1 MSAFTEATFTPTGRR
16 RGGREL
22 FRIDGLAFDIGRKGS
37 GQTIRVPDGFET
49 DGPTIPAWAWRLI
62 PTERL
67 VKWAALHDFMRER
80 LGYTKLTGDAI
91 FLSAMEAEGTPAWL
105 RWPAFLAVL
114 ANNSRARATD

>member
-1 MSAFTEATFTPTGRR
+1 MSAFTEATFTPVGQTRAGRALYR
-16 RGGREL
+16 V
-22 FRIDGLAFDIGRKGS
+22 DGLAFDIGRKGS
-37 GQTIRVPDGFET
+37 GITIRVPNGFVT
-49 DGPTIPAWAWRLI
+49 DGPSIPAWAWRLI

-67 VKWAALHDFMRER
+67 VKSAALHDFMRER